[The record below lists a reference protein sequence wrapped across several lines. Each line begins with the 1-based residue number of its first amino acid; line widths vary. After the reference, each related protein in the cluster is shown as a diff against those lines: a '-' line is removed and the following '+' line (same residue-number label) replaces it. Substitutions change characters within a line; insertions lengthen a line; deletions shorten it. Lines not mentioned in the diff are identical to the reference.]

1 MKRKV
6 ISKLIGAGAAVAF
19 FALVKPSHVP
29 SMFVVS
35 IFTLMIYELV
45 SEAMLDI
52 LPRKKV
58 YHEAHIGDRYHLSRW
73 AGCRVGKD

>member
-6 ISKLIGAGAAVAF
+6 ISKLIGASASVAF

-45 SEAMLDI
+45 AGAMLDL

-58 YHEAHIGDRYHLSRW
+58 YHTANIGDRYHLSRW